1 MLKRLLV
8 PASVVVAAVLMTSS
22 SAFAFD
28 CFVVKR
34 SDQGSA
40 AVGAHSQRWFTID
53 LALIMADDPANGG
66 FGFCPAQ
73 VDAAIAALKAAG
85 LPTVIASR
93 NDKILLEG
101 TGADRNGLT
110 ADGKGIDHLEESPI
124 IGQIIEIAT
133 TAAAGVSCT

>member
-1 MLKRLLV
+1 MLKKLLV
-8 PASVVVAAVLMTSS
+8 PASAVAVAVLMTSS

-34 SDQGSA
+34 SDQGSTA
-40 AVGAHSQRWFTID
+40 AGTHAQRWFAID
-53 LALIMADDPANGG
+53 LGVVMADDPANGG

-73 VDAAIAALKAAG
+73 VDAALAALKAAG
-85 LPTVIASR
+85 LPTVIATR

-110 ADGKGIDHLEESPI
+110 ADGKGIDHLEESPLVP
-124 IGQIIEIAT
+124 QLIEVAT
-133 TAAAGVSCT
+133 AAAAGVSCS